1 MFGIQNHD
9 LIIINQMA
17 LVAACLLQRI
27 HSLKCALLSQFEVQ
41 FQKLFLKGDTLESVT
56 GLLSVD
62 AEILLRG
69 FIADTGDWLSSR
81 APGSSRSLPVV

>member
-1 MFGIQNHD
+1 
-9 LIIINQMA
+9 MA

-62 AEILLRG
+62 AEILLLRG
-69 FIADTGDWLSSR
+69 FIADSGDWLSSR